1 MRIGH
6 AFCYDAE
13 KNQRRLSSYCHN
25 YFLIF
30 AVLRKTLCVQC
41 QNGTTNS
48 TVSTYA
54 DRLLLIPGLLEYG
67 PPSHDVWPDNPEWE
81 ERQIT
86 CDFGVRVLRPGLFSD
101 LVVRLNSAD
110 GRRQLRIVAD
120 PLPVFLS
127 HHAVFFAAVDQVRAD
142 IECENIFYTFLSRRT

>member
-1 MRIGH
+1 M
-6 AFCYDAE
+6 AA
-13 KNQRRLSSYCHN
+13 
-25 YFLIF
+25 
-30 AVLRKTLCVQC
+30 A
-41 QNGTTNS
+41 
-48 TVSTYA
+48 YA

-67 PPSHDVWPDNPEWE
+67 SPSHDVWPDSPEWE

-86 CDFGVRVLRPGLFSD
+86 CDFGVRVLRPGLFAD

-127 HHAVFFAAVDQVRAD
+127 HHAVFFAAVDQVRSAVM
-142 IECENIFYTFLSRRT
+142 

>member
-1 MRIGH
+1 MFYCMFYFTCDRCLTLPGVLLVH
-6 AFCYDAE
+6 A
-13 KNQRRLSSYCHN
+13 
-25 YFLIF
+25 
-30 AVLRKTLCVQC
+30 QC
-41 QNGTTNS
+41 RNGTSHS
-48 TVSTYA
+48 TTSSYA

-67 PPSHDVWPDNPEWE
+67 APSHDVWPDNPEWE

-101 LVVRLNSAD
+101 LVVRLNSAE

-127 HHAVFFAAVDQVRAD
+127 HHAVFFAAVDQVCSSDGAD
-142 IECENIFYTFLSRRT
+142 TLCR